1 VSRLVRSELVKL
13 RTTRT
18 FLGITLAALGLIALI
33 AGAGAAAGTYGA
45 SDPSPGRDLL
55 EVGGLAQPFALVLG
69 VLAVSTE
76 FRHGTI
82 TPSLLTVPRRA
93 QLVLAKLIAH
103 GVAGLVLGLVAYG
116 LAAALAL
123 PILSVRG
130 ISSDLGFG
138 TTIEVLAG
146 GLACLTLLAAIGVG
160 AGAIVRNQ
168 VGAVMAALG
177 WWIVV
182 EPLLAAIPKV
192 GDSIAKY
199 GIDGAVNAASATSL
213 GADPELGQ
221 VAGGLL
227 LLAYAAI
234 FAAAGIAVLRQR
246 DVTA

>member
-1 VSRLVRSELVKL
+1 VSRLVRSELLKL

-18 FLGITLAALGLIALI
+18 FLGITLAALGLIALA
-33 AGAGAAAGTYGA
+33 AGVGAAASTYGP

-55 EVGGLAQPFALVLG
+55 EAGGIAQPFSLVLG

-93 QLVLAKLIAH
+93 RLVIAKLIAH
-103 GVAGLVLGLVAYG
+103 GVAGLVLGLVAFG
-116 LAAALAL
+116 LAAALAF
-123 PILSVRG
+123 PILSARG
-130 ISSDLGFG
+130 ISSDLGFEAAF
-138 TTIEVLAG
+138 EVLAG
-146 GLACLTLLAAIGVG
+146 GLACLVLLAAIGVG
-160 AGAIVRNQ
+160 VGAIVRNQ
-168 VGAVMAALG
+168 VGAVMVALG

-199 GIDGAVNAASATSL
+199 GIDGAVNATSATSL
-213 GADPELGQ
+213 GAEAELGQ

-234 FAAAGIAVLRQR
+234 FAAVGIAVLRQR

>member
-1 VSRLVRSELVKL
+1 MSRLVRSELLKL

-33 AGAGAAAGTYGA
+33 AGAGAAAGTFGA
-45 SDPSPGRDLL
+45 DDPSPGRDLL
-55 EVGGLAQPFALVLG
+55 EAAGIVQLFALVLG

-93 QLVLAKLIAH
+93 RLVASKVIAH
-103 GVAGLVLGLVAYG
+103 GLAGLALGLVAYG
-116 LAAALAL
+116 LAALL
-123 PILSVRG
+123 VFPILSARG
-130 ISSDLGFG
+130 IPSDLSAG
-138 TTIEVLAG
+138 TAVELVAG
-146 GLACLTLLAAIGVG
+146 GLVCVTLLAAIGVG
-160 AGAIVRNQ
+160 VGAIVRNQ
-168 VGAVMAALG
+168 VGAVMVALG

-182 EPLLAAIPKV
+182 EPLLATLPAV

-199 GIDGAVNAASATSL
+199 GIDGAVNAASASSVA
-213 GADPELGQ
+213 GDVELGQ
-221 VAGGLL
+221 VAGGFLL
-227 LLAYAAI
+227 LGYATI

>member
-1 VSRLVRSELVKL
+1 VSRLVHSELLKL

-45 SDPSPGRDLL
+45 GDPSPGRDLL
-55 EVGGLAQPFALVLG
+55 EVGGIAQPFALVLG

-82 TPSLLTVPRRA
+82 TPSLLAVPRRV
-93 QLVLAKLIAH
+93 QLVTAKLLAH
-103 GVAGLVLGLVAYG
+103 GVAGLALGLVAYG
-116 LAAALAL
+116 LAALLAF
-123 PILSVRG
+123 PILSVRD
-130 ISSDLGFG
+130 ISPDLSFG

-146 GLACLTLLAAIGVG
+146 GLVCLVLLAAIGVG
-160 AGAIVRNQ
+160 VGAIVRNQ
-168 VGAVMAALG
+168 VGAVMVALG
-177 WWIVV
+177 WWIIV

-199 GIDGAVNAASATSL
+199 GLDGAVNAASATSL
-213 GADPELGQ
+213 GADSELGQ
-221 VAGGLL
+221 LAGGLL
-227 LLAYAAI
+227 LLAYAVI
-234 FAAAGIAVLRQR
+234 FAAAGVAVLRQR